1 MQSPINGAVVVVY
14 PVNAC
19 YGFMRLFGCRDLI
32 DYMNSLYH
40 QDVVLRFNLASDF
53 SGEFTMAS
61 VDLARFQRAS
71 EGTGQSAARGSD
83 HII

>member
-14 PVNAC
+14 PVNAF

-32 DYMNSLYH
+32 DYMNPFYH
-40 QDVVLRFNLASDF
+40 QDVIFRFHLASDF
-53 SGEFTMAS
+53 SGEFTVTS